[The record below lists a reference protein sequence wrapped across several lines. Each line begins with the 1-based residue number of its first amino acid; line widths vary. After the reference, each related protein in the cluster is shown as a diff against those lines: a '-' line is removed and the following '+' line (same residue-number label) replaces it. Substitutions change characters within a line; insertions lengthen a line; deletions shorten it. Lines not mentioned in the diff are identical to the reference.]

1 MKAEFMNPFLQAT
14 KEVFQ
19 QMMSLDIERGTIELR
34 SDFITGDDANV
45 LIGVVGSVA
54 GMVLYSFPKQT
65 ALEMVKSLSGME
77 MNDLDVFVT
86 SALGEVSNIISGNA
100 LSYLSK
106 ANYTCDIAPPQ
117 ILLGNAQS
125 ISVVAPQSLY
135 VGLSS
140 PVGDFSMHVAL
151 AEK

>member
-14 KEVFQ
+14 KDVFQ
-19 QMMSLDIERGTIELR
+19 QMMNLDIERGTIELH
-34 SDFITGDDANV
+34 SDFITGEDANV

-125 ISVVAPQSLY
+125 ITVAAPQSLY